1 MEPGCGRDF
10 FKACNQSFAY
20 SSGTKVAGTS
30 HLKHHIDKGTCPAL
44 LQHTHDNNDNEN
56 GVEARALNERS
67 VGLNA
72 SCSKDLLSLERV
84 VKILGWLL
92 SCQEEIMNFT
102 GRTLVKRSRL
112 KSAKRGTAIVAS
124 SYEELW
130 IETFAQKRVRCRQ
143 LYRRIKTS
151 SLPAD
156 RDRSF
161 TGGSRRELHRRVY
174 EDRNDKLYEDLWF
187 FGGYI
192 QSKALSLVEESFEL

>member
-10 FKACNQSFAY
+10 CKACNQSFAY

-102 GRTLVKRSRL
+102 GRTLVKR
-112 KSAKRGTAIVAS
+112 
-124 SYEELW
+124 
-130 IETFAQKRVRCRQ
+130 
-143 LYRRIKTS
+143 
-151 SLPAD
+151 
-156 RDRSF
+156 
-161 TGGSRRELHRRVY
+161 
-174 EDRNDKLYEDLWF
+174 
-187 FGGYI
+187 
-192 QSKALSLVEESFEL
+192 